1 MAVPFKAE
9 EVGEWEIKASLAD
22 RKDLKGSQRS
32 TKFKVL
38 KGRAVIAFDNAD
50 NALLGTGIE
59 LVGTLTPELADQSIT
74 LKILKPD
81 GSVSTLTDIKSGE
94 LGVFKQRVEFN
105 LAGNWDLTATWTGNE
120 DYESVTKTLSVAVS
134 AEVGKAIIVL
144 GGGNAEIN
152 LDWKTFSSVASQVHK
167 VFLRR
172 QFNDDEDIHFLSP
185 SLSEIQGA
193 DTVTTLETL
202 EKAITDWAKR
212 QVNSQVPLYLY
223 LLSHNLGNQF
233 LLEKTETQ
241 QKYLSPQLLDTWLDR
256 LPEGTPVTVVIEAC
270 YSGNFISQAGTKSA
284 LVGKNRTVISSA
296 RGDKQSKIARS
307 SSFSRTFFN
316 LIENNKTV
324 AEAFEQAAD
333 KMERTIFHRDQLPQ
347 MDSNG
352 DGNPNQAE
360 DYVTL
365 KGSYIPA
372 DLISLADPPNIT
384 KITPALEL
392 KKGVSSQR
400 IEVELLGTNISR
412 VYATV
417 IPPTFD
423 PQAEFKSWNQLAFVE
438 FDLVEVSAGKYAAP
452 YGDFTIPG
460 DYSVVINAEN
470 ADGFADPVQTAITV
484 PGAESKPVARLTGD
498 VNGAK
503 VVNIFDLVIAAGS
516 FGKTGVGIMGDVNG
530 DGRVNIFDLVI
541 VAGNFGKS
549 LLAAPS
555 MVSKVKN
562 Y

>member
-1 MAVPFKAE
+1 LAVPFKAE

-324 AEAFEQAAD
+324 AEAFEQAV
-333 KMERTIFHRDQLPQ
+333 E
-347 MDSNG
+347 
-352 DGNPNQAE
+352 DGENDFP
-360 DYVTL
+360 
-365 KGSYIPA
+365 SRP
-372 DLISLADPPNIT
+372 
-384 KITPALEL
+384 ITP
-392 KKGVSSQR
+392 
-400 IEVELLGTNISR
+400 
-412 VYATV
+412 
-417 IPPTFD
+417 
-423 PQAEFKSWNQLAFVE
+423 
-438 FDLVEVSAGKYAAP
+438 
-452 YGDFTIPG
+452 
-460 DYSVVINAEN
+460 
-470 ADGFADPVQTAITV
+470 
-484 PGAESKPVARLTGD
+484 
-498 VNGAK
+498 NGQ
-503 VVNIFDLVIAAGS
+503 
-516 FGKTGVGIMGDVNG
+516 
-530 DGRVNIFDLVI
+530 
-541 VAGNFGKS
+541 
-549 LLAAPS
+549 
-555 MVSKVKN
+555 
-562 Y
+562 